1 MTENSGNLYGL
12 PDELKVV
19 EAGSALRIV
28 TLNRPD
34 SLNAANA
41 TLYRA
46 IAEVWQHVADDRRGL
61 ARHR

>member
-12 PDELKVV
+12 PDELKV
-19 EAGSALRIV
+19 EADGALRIV

-46 IAEVWQHVADDRRGL
+46 IAEVWQHVADDRRGR